1 MLPALLLTATSATAQ
16 VTSPTAPAPATS
28 TLPAPVGVPSWA
40 NVGSDIPADP
50 AWRTGTLANG
60 LRYAVRRNV
69 IPAGS
74 IAIRV
79 RIDAG
84 GLMGDDAQ
92 AGWGHIIEHMT
103 FRGTAHYG
111 DGEGSR
117 IWQRLGASFGIDTN
131 AFTSPRATTYVLDLP
146 KADAASYT
154 LAMDVVAEM
163 VQSAKI
169 DASALTV
176 EKQVVLAERS
186 ARMTPLAQKLEDAN
200 RALTF
205 TGTKMA
211 RYPMI
216 GTTQTIAAADAP
228 KLHAW
233 YKRWYRPERAV
244 VVVVGDADPVLL
256 EQVVRDK
263 FSGWQGEGP
272 KPEEPDYGSPH
283 KPMRPALIVE
293 DPQAANADQLVWVT
307 PHDEGPWT
315 IARQQRQ
322 NLDFVADG
330 VLRRR
335 LATAAQAGE
344 ALVNVG
350 ASRSL
355 DRHI

>member
-1 MLPALLLTATSATAQ
+1 MRPARLAGGILALLMTATGVAAQ
-16 VTSPTAPAPATS
+16 VAAPPATGTPAAPAPSFAG
-28 TLPAPVGVPSWA
+28 PVAVPSWEHA
-40 NVGSDIPADP
+40 GSDIPADP

-60 LRYAVRRNV
+60 VRYAVRRNA

-84 GLMGDDAQ
+84 GLNGSDAE
-92 AGWGHIIEHMT
+92 AGWAHIIEHMS

-169 DASALTV
+169 DAAALAV

-186 ARMTPLAQKLEDAN
+186 ARMSPFASKVEDAN
-200 RALTF
+200 RSLVWS
-205 TGTKMA
+205 GLKMA

-216 GTTQTIAAADAP
+216 GTSATIAAADAP
-228 KLHAW
+228 SLRAF
-233 YKRWYRPERAV
+233 YKRWYRPERTV
-244 VVVVGDADPVLL
+244 VVVVGDADPALL
-256 EQVVRDK
+256 ESVVRAK
-263 FSGWQGEGP
+263 FDGWRGEGP
-272 KPEEPDYGSPH
+272 KPAEPDYGSPH
-283 KPMRPALIVE
+283 APA
-293 DPQAANADQLVWVT
+293 
-307 PHDEGPWT
+307 
-315 IARQQRQ
+315 R
-322 NLDFVADG
+322 
-330 VLRRR
+330 
-335 LATAAQAGE
+335 ATAVVAE
-344 ALVNVG
+344 
-350 ASRSL
+350 
-355 DRHI
+355 DRKSVV